1 MLFLT
6 IAVDNHN
13 IDNYLI
19 KIANGDKSALSFL
32 YEKTQASVYGFAL
45 SLTKN
50 RADAED
56 VLQDTYLKVW
66 HNAANYKAGTSPMA
80 WLLTIAK
87 NLSLMKLREHGKKQD
102 IAPEEWDVIFQAAD
116 ETASIEDR
124 HLLEA
129 ALTILSDEE
138 REVVLLHSV
147 SGLKH
152 REIADLLSMALPTVL
167 SKYHRG
173 LKKLRNYLES
183 MQ

>member
-6 IAVDNHN
+6 IA
-13 IDNYLI
+13 IDTDHIDTYLA
-19 KIANGDKSALSFL
+19 KIAKGDKSALSLL
-32 YEKTQASVYGFAL
+32 YKETQSSVYGFSL
-45 SLTKN
+45 SMLKN

-66 HNAANYKAGTSPMA
+66 QNASGYKAGTSPMA
-80 WLLTIAK
+80 WILTIAK

-102 IAPEEWDVIFQAAD
+102 VEPEEWEAIFQAAD
-116 ETASIEDR
+116 DTASIEDR
-124 HLLEA
+124 HLLQA

-138 REVVLLHSV
+138 REIILLHAV

-152 REIADLLSMALPTVL
+152 REIAELLAVALPTVL